1 MLQIVFL
8 QSIVKKL
15 KKPDKRMTWKRGER
29 LGFGSFGSVHVVV
42 NDDDSSPPLNGGDC
56 GMAVKSAEISIS
68 KTLKKEAALLPQ
80 FKGCPHII
88 RCFGADES
96 HENGSTIYNVF
107 LEYAPGGSL
116 ANLIKNSKIHGGL
129 SENQIKTHVKS
140 LLLGLIFIHSSGYI
154 HRDIKPDNILLDGNG
169 NAKIADFGLAK
180 KYGIKRS
187 DRNKKRKGFIG
198 TILYMAPEI
207 IREGIY
213 EPPVDIWAL
222 GCTVVEMITG
232 KPLWD
237 FPNPDPC
244 AVIFKIGS
252 GSPEIPKGLSEEAED
267 FVRKCLI
274 MDPEKRWTA
283 EMLLYHPFVMLMEE
297 EKSIPCSM
305 SNERELIRAPYV
317 IKSPCNGGSK
327 NWAIGCC

>member
-1 MLQIVFL
+1 MLQIAFL

-15 KKPDKRMTWKRGER
+15 KKPDKKMTWKRGNR

-42 NDDDSSPPLNGGDC
+42 NDDDSSPPLNRGDW

-80 FKGCPHII
+80 SEGCPHII

-107 LEYAPGGSL
+107 LEYTPGGSL
-116 ANLIKNSKIHGGL
+116 ADLIKKSKIHGGL
-129 SENQIKTHVKS
+129 PENQIKTHVKS
-140 LLLGLIFIHSSGYI
+140 LLLGLSFIHSSGYI

-169 NAKIADFGLAK
+169 NAEIADFGLAK
-180 KYGIKRS
+180 KYGIKKS
-187 DRNKKRKGFIG
+187 DRNKRRKGFI
-198 TILYMAPEI
+198 M
-207 IREGIY
+207 
-213 EPPVDIWAL
+213 
-222 GCTVVEMITG
+222 TG

-237 FPNPDPC
+237 FPNPEPC

-297 EKSIPCSM
+297 EKLIPCSV